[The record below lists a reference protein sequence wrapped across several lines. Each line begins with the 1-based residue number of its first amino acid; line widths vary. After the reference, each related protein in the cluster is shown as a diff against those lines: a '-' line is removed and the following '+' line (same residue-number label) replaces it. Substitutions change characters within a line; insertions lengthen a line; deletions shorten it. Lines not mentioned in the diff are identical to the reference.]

1 MIELLVFRRLGVLIS
16 RDEEHLLFRLL
27 RLTRLDLEDL
37 ALIRVL
43 RQEPHVFAVE
53 EPDTAVVR
61 VIPSGHSLHDR
72 LAQLVV
78 LHEGVTLRLQVGRR
92 PRFLHDL
99 CLAESL
105 TGGLICTEVLS
116 LDEEKQSNRKRR

>member
-1 MIELLVFRRLGVLIS
+1 M
-16 RDEEHLLFRLL
+16 
-27 RLTRLDLEDL
+27 
-37 ALIRVL
+37 
-43 RQEPHVFAVE
+43 
-53 EPDTAVVR
+53 
-61 VIPSGHSLHDR
+61 IPSGHSLHDR

-105 TGGLICTEVLS
+105 TGSLVCAEVLG